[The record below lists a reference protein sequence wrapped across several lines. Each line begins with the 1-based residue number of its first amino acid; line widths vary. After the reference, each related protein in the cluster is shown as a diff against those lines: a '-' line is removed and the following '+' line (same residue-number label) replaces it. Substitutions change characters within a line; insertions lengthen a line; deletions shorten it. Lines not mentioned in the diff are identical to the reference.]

1 MASRYSKLEDD
12 LSCPICAQILQLP
25 VVLFCRHRFC
35 KSCLEGFW
43 NGNEDFNCPLCYLPS
58 SRDQLVINS
67 MLQKTC
73 DAYILERKK
82 NDPLACQEHGRPL
95 TLFCVQELLPACEV
109 CQSAP
114 CHKGHRLYPL
124 GEAAYDCKEELKTA
138 LKPLKEKLNLYKQA
152 KQTADQV
159 ADHIKAQ
166 AENTER
172 QIKEEFELLYKF
184 LREEEA
190 ERIQLLKEEEKLKT
204 QNINDRITDI
214 TNELASLANTIR
226 TAEQEMRSQDIPFL
240 KGYKDTIKRTWRK
253 PLDPEVLSGS
263 LIDVAKHLGSLKF
276 KVWEKMKNI
285 VKFTPVTLDPN
296 TVANCFLLSKDLT
309 TVQCLTQTFKLP
321 NNPERFDVSAEMLG
335 SEGYSLGRHAWD
347 VDVKNNTY
355 WVLGVAS
362 ESINR
367 KGKHVLTPA
376 EGFWTIRFR
385 NGEYKACSAPWSPL
399 TMSQDPL
406 VIRVVLD
413 MDRSKVTFY
422 DPRERTPLYTFTD
435 IVSPRVLPYFCTA
448 CKEHPLRIMPARLS
462 LTMDR

>member
-1 MASRYSKLEDD
+1 M
-12 LSCPICAQILQLP
+12 
-25 VVLFCRHRFC
+25 
-35 KSCLEGFW
+35 
-43 NGNEDFNCPLCYLPS
+43 
-58 SRDQLVINS
+58 
-67 MLQKTC
+67 
-73 DAYILERKK
+73 
-82 NDPLACQEHGRPL
+82 
-95 TLFCVQELLPACEV
+95 
-109 CQSAP
+109 
-114 CHKGHRLYPL
+114 
-124 GEAAYDCKEELKTA
+124 
-138 LKPLKEKLNLYKQA
+138 
-152 KQTADQV
+152 
-159 ADHIKAQ
+159 
-166 AENTER
+166 
-172 QIKEEFELLYKF
+172 LYKF

-240 KGYKDTIKRTWRK
+240 KSYKDTIKRTWRK

-462 LTMDR
+462 VTMDH